1 MNGDPSALALVSQT
15 ASGIP
20 CYVVHEE
27 SDPYNSG
34 SDPMALVSCKPLQPG
49 DSFAQNSAWFLSL
62 PIYTKKQNS
71 FSLEA
76 ANAPNN
82 FLRRAYEY
90 ARLSAF
96 KYLAISDFTLVEGTF
111 FIAN

>member
-1 MNGDPSALALVSQT
+1 MHKTVRGFCHYLF
-15 ASGIP
+15 I
-20 CYVVHEE
+20 H
-27 SDPYNSG
+27 
-34 SDPMALVSCKPLQPG
+34 
-49 DSFAQNSAWFLSL
+49 
-62 PIYTKKQNS
+62 KKKNT

-90 ARLSAF
+90 AKLSAY
-96 KYLAISDFTLVEGTF
+96 KYLAISDFTLVEATF